1 MPELKGRILHHAN
14 TNTSPDTI
22 PEPSPAQR
30 LSPRTVQTYA
40 QDWALFT
47 DWCAATGTPDLPA
60 APDTVLRFFI
70 DCPATRSTQR
80 CRVAA
85 IDHHHAGAGLA
96 KPGESPM
103 VRAALGR
110 PVPDPG
116 PAPPDVPDPVAA
128 ALRGL
133 PSHGWTQ
140 GMFGRRDRCLL
151 VLSQVGVPY
160 QVLATLTIGD
170 IQIANAAAT
179 VATRTDGWTVVADP
193 DPVLCGPC
201 AIARW
206 VRVVDL
212 AVTKITAGTVAAAV
226 DKANPVTHRSP
237 HLCRS
242 TRPIGEATLVVP
254 VYSSINQ
261 WGALPF
267 PLHRLTPHSLS
278 RRVRDLLAGNMG
290 AHRHLPVN
298 PAHDTDPEEPA
309 PAPVVKRAT
318 YSRDDAQRAWARRRA
333 DLQDIAGVEQVLAE
347 IEAQAKELERRTAA
361 VLAAE
366 YSHDP
371 QLRSP

>member
-1 MPELKGRILHHAN
+1 M
-14 TNTSPDTI
+14 
-22 PEPSPAQR
+22 
-30 LSPRTVQTYA
+30 
-40 QDWALFT
+40 FT
-47 DWCAATGTPDLPA
+47 DWCAATGNPHLPATPD
-60 APDTVLRFFI
+60 TMLRFLI
-70 DCPATRSTQR
+70 DCPAARSTQR

-85 IDHHHAGAGLA
+85 IDHHHARAGMA

-110 PVPDPG
+110 PMG
-116 PAPPDVPDPVAA
+116 GRPAPPDVPDQVAA

-151 VLSQVGVPY
+151 VLSQLAGMPY

-170 IQIANAAAT
+170 ITIANGAAT
-179 VATRTDGWTVVADP
+179 TTTRTDSWTVISDP

-201 AIARW
+201 AITRW

-226 DKANPVTHRSP
+226 DKANPVTHESP

-242 TRPIGEATLVVP
+242 TRPVNEATLVVP
-254 VYSSINQ
+254 VFSSINQ

-278 RRVRDLLAGNMG
+278 RRVRDLLKGDMG

-298 PAHDTDPEEPA
+298 PAHDTKLERLA
-309 PAPVVKRAT
+309 SAPVVKRATT
-318 YSRDDAQRAWARRRA
+318 YSRDDAQRAWARRRTDLDDLVGIDTVLA
-333 DLQDIAGVEQVLAE
+333 DLDAR
-347 IEAQAKELERRTAA
+347 AKELQQRTAA
-361 VLAAE
+361 VLAKNT
-366 YSHDP
+366 HVPDQRKP
-371 QLRSP
+371 

>member
-1 MPELKGRILHHAN
+1 M
-14 TNTSPDTI
+14 
-22 PEPSPAQR
+22 
-30 LSPRTVQTYA
+30 QTYG

-47 DWCAATGTPDLPA
+47 DWCAATGVPDLPA
-60 APDTVLRFFI
+60 APDAVLRFFAE
-70 DCPATRSTQR
+70 CPATRSTQR

-96 KPGESPM
+96 KPGESPV

-110 PVPDPG
+110 AVGDR
-116 PAPPDVPDPVAA
+116 PAPPLMSDQVAA

-151 VLSQVGVPY
+151 VLSQLAAVPY
-160 QVLATLTIGD
+160 QVLATATIGD
-170 IQIANAAAT
+170 IEIANGSAT
-179 VATRTDGWTVVADP
+179 VTTRTVAWTVVADP

-201 AIARW
+201 AITRW
-206 VRVVDL
+206 LRVVDL
-212 AVTKITAGTVAAAV
+212 AVTKITTGTVATAV
-226 DKANPVTHRSP
+226 DKADPLTVQSP

-242 TRPIGEATLVVP
+242 TKTIRQATLVVP
-254 VYSSINQ
+254 VFSSINQ

-278 RRVRDLLAGNMG
+278 RRVRDLLAGDLG
-290 AHRHLPVN
+290 AHRHLPVS
-298 PAHDTDPEEPA
+298 PAQNDQPEEPA
-309 PAPVVKRAT
+309 PVPAEVKRM

-333 DLQDIAGVEQVLAE
+333 DLQDIAGLDQVLAE
-347 IEAQAKELERRTAA
+347 IDGRARELERRTAA

-366 YSHDP
+366 FSHDP
-371 QLRSP
+371 E